1 MDILSD
7 RRKKKKWP
15 IKCYYVSSRHGN
27 LKCERDLK
35 WPIKWKRDRKDCTT
49 ILNKSF
55 WCLDSSPAHKIQ

>member
-35 WPIKWKRDRKDCTT
+35 MD
-49 ILNKSF
+49 
-55 WCLDSSPAHKIQ
+55 HKMEERERRLHQNLK

>member
-1 MDILSD
+1 M
-7 RRKKKKWP
+7 
-15 IKCYYVSSRHGN
+15 SSRHGN

-55 WCLDSSPAHKIQ
+55 WSLTLHLPIKYNKQREEEEEDPA